1 MKVTIFLIAG
11 PLFLLSFGAYVFV
24 RIYMY
29 PRQDSDL
36 EHYYAQTEEYHPAYA
51 RYLKWSRITLSVAS
65 ISALLLFIC
74 AYLF

>member
-1 MKVTIFLIAG
+1 MKLTISLIAG
-11 PLFLLSFGAYVFV
+11 PLFLLSFGAYVYV
-24 RIYMY
+24 RLCMR

-36 EHYYAQTEEYHPAYA
+36 EHYYPQIEEYHPAYA

-65 ISALLLFIC
+65 ISALLLFIL